1 VRGGSDWD
9 VGDWCRHTRHTT
21 PCRVIDR
28 QSIWNETVFRVWL
41 PTKDAVIRARASDLA
56 PLASLLP
63 TENEILHT
71 AAAAKLL
78 DALEHNLLLAPI
90 QSSVVPLPHQ
100 LHALNKALNG
110 SSSRGRIRYLL
121 ADEVGLGKTIEA
133 GLIMRELK
141 LRGMVRRV
149 LVVAPKSLVRQWQ
162 AEMRLHFGESFRL
175 VEPAELAALRSF
187 VSSAVPGDR
196 SGTGERDDN
205 LWLMHDQV
213 ICSIDSVKPLE
224 GRRGWSLERLATY
237 NRERFEDLVA
247 ASWDLVIVDESHR
260 LGGSTEQVA
269 RYKLGAALA
278 EAAPYLL
285 LLSATPHQ
293 GKTDHFLRLIQLL
306 DREAFPDEGSI
317 TRDRVRPF
325 VIRTEKR
332 EAIDAEGQP
341 LFKPR
346 MTRLQAVTWQARHA
360 AQQRLYEAVTDYV
373 RHGYNQAMAAQQRHI
388 GFLMILMQ
396 RLVTS
401 STAAIRATLEKRLEA
416 LNAPSPQAS
425 LLLFDDETDP
435 EQWADLDG
443 QSQADMAVQT
453 AVETLDGL
461 AREKSEVEK
470 LLDLARETEA
480 AGTDAKAEALLELI
494 YGLQQEESDPSV
506 KVLVFTEFVPT
517 QRMLADYLDGR
528 GFTIALL
535 NGSMDLD
542 ARTQAQ
548 LSFSQDAQIL
558 ISTDAGGEGLN
569 LQFCHVVVNFDM
581 PWNPMRIE
589 QRIGRVDRIG
599 QQHVVRATNF
609 VLEETVEYR
618 VRQVLEE
625 KLAVIAKEFGV
636 DKAADVMD
644 SVEAEPWFD
653 ELFVKGITD
662 PESVDQQCDAVMT
675 QIREKVAESR
685 QGSDLIAEETS
696 EGERFSAEEARQW
709 RDHPAQFWLERTIT
723 TGLPVR
729 GGEAVQDGDHW
740 RIRWLDGSESARA
753 CFDARTA
760 EARPELEWI
769 TLEDARARALIAE
782 LPRCVAG
789 QPMPRVRISGLPE
802 TVAGV
807 WSLWEISLSADTFS
821 RKRFLPIFVNDD
833 GRAFLPTARR
843 IWDLLLTERMEL
855 VEALAP
861 ADSPHWDQSLAAA
874 TGQGEQHIGELME
887 LHRTRLQEARERA
900 RYAFEAR
907 DQAIGRIGLPAVRA
921 YRRRRLQQ
929 EHKERMATLDAAESC
944 LPDLN
949 AIMMLRVGP
958 GFASGPGAA
967 GGAP

>member
-1 VRGGSDWD
+1 MSAGWDWS
-9 VGDWCRHTRHTT
+9 VGDWCRHNRHTT
-21 PCRVIDR
+21 PCRIIDR
-28 QSIWNETVFRVWL
+28 QSIWNETMFRVWL
-41 PTKDAVIRARASDLA
+41 PTKDAIIRARESDLA
-56 PLASLLP
+56 PLSSLQP

-78 DALEHNLLLAPI
+78 DALEDNLLLAPI

-100 LHALNKALNG
+100 LYALNNALTG
-110 SSSRGRIRYLL
+110 SGSRGRIRYLL

-133 GLIMRELK
+133 GLILRELK

-175 VEPAELAALRSF
+175 IEPSELAALRSF
-187 VSSAVPGDR
+187 VSPAAQGGKPGA
-196 SGTGERDDN
+196 GERDDN
-205 LWLMHDQV
+205 LWQMHDQV

-224 GRRGWSLERLATY
+224 GRRGWSMERLATY
-237 NRERFEDLVA
+237 NRERFEDLVV

-260 LGGSTEQVA
+260 LGGSTEQVS
-269 RYKLGAALA
+269 RYRLGAALA

-285 LLSATPHQ
+285 RIEATPHQ

-346 MTRLQAVTWQARHA
+346 MTRLQTVTWQARHA

-388 GFLMILMQ
+388 GFLMILMH

-401 STAAIRATLEKRLEA
+401 STAAIRTTLERRLDA
-416 LNAPSPQAS
+416 LNAPLAQAS
-425 LLLFDDETDP
+425 LFDDQP
-435 EQWADLDG
+435 SPAQWAEWAELDG
-443 QSQADMAVQT
+443 QSQADIAVQT

-461 AREKSEVEK
+461 AREKSEVAM

-480 AGTDAKAEALLELI
+480 AGTDAKTEALLALI
-494 YGLQQEESDPSV
+494 YGLQQEESDPTI
-506 KVLVFTEFVPT
+506 KVLVFTEFVPP
-517 QRMLADYLDGR
+517 RGMLADYLEGR
-528 GFTIALL
+528 GFTFALL

-548 LSFSQDAQIL
+548 LAFPQDAQIL
-558 ISTDAGGEGLN
+558 ISTDAGGG
-569 LQFCHVVVNFDM
+569 
-581 PWNPMRIE
+581 P
-589 QRIGRVDRIG
+589 QRRSPLAGDG
-599 QQHVVRATNF
+599 
-609 VLEETVEYR
+609 VLSRRRPQAGSYNEETVEYR

-625 KLAVIAKEFGV
+625 KLAVIAKEFGA

-662 PESVDQQCDAVMT
+662 PESVDRQCDAVVT

-685 QGSDLIAEETS
+685 QGSDLIAEGPS
-696 EGERFSAEEARQW
+696 EGQRFSAEEARQW

-769 TLEDARARALIAE
+769 TLEDARARALLCGQGAE

-802 TVAGV
+802 TVTGV

-855 VEALAP
+855 VEALTP
-861 ADSPHWDQSLAAA
+861 ADSLHWDQSLTAA
-874 TGQGEQHIGELME
+874 TVQGEQHI
-887 LHRTRLQEARERA
+887 
-900 RYAFEAR
+900 
-907 DQAIGRIGLPAVRA
+907 
-921 YRRRRLQQ
+921 
-929 EHKERMATLDAAESC
+929 
-944 LPDLN
+944 
-949 AIMMLRVGP
+949 
-958 GFASGPGAA
+958 
-967 GGAP
+967 

>member
-1 VRGGSDWD
+1 
-9 VGDWCRHTRHTT
+9 
-21 PCRVIDR
+21 
-28 QSIWNETVFRVWL
+28 
-41 PTKDAVIRARASDLA
+41 
-56 PLASLLP
+56 
-63 TENEILHT
+63 
-71 AAAAKLL
+71 
-78 DALEHNLLLAPI
+78 
-90 QSSVVPLPHQ
+90 
-100 LHALNKALNG
+100 
-110 SSSRGRIRYLL
+110 
-121 ADEVGLGKTIEA
+121 
-133 GLIMRELK
+133 RE
-141 LRGMVRRV
+141 
-149 LVVAPKSLVRQWQ
+149 S
-162 AEMRLHFGESFRL
+162 
-175 VEPAELAALRSF
+175 
-187 VSSAVPGDR
+187 
-196 SGTGERDDN
+196 
-205 LWLMHDQV
+205 
-213 ICSIDSVKPLE
+213 
-224 GRRGWSLERLATY
+224 
-237 NRERFEDLVA
+237 
-247 ASWDLVIVDESHR
+247 
-260 LGGSTEQVA
+260 
-269 RYKLGAALA
+269 
-278 EAAPYLL
+278 
-285 LLSATPHQ
+285 
-293 GKTDHFLRLIQLL
+293 
-306 DREAFPDEGSI
+306 FPDEGSI

-360 AQQRLYEAVTDYV
+360 AQQRLYEAVTDYA

-425 LLLFDDETDP
+425 LSLFEDETDP
-435 EQWADLDG
+435 EQWAELDG

-461 AREKSEVEK
+461 AREQSEVEM

-494 YGLQQEESDPSV
+494 YGLQQAESDPTV

-517 QRMLADYLDGR
+517 QRMLADYLEGR
-528 GFTIALL
+528 GFTVALL

-548 LSFSQDAQIL
+548 LAFSQDAQIL

-625 KLAVIAKEFGV
+625 KLTVIAKEFGV

-662 PESVDQQCDAVMT
+662 PDSVDQQCDAVVT
-675 QIREKVAESR
+675 QIREKVAESY
-685 QGSDLIAEETS
+685 QGSDLITEEPS
-696 EGERFSAEEARQW
+696 AGQRFSAEEARQW

-769 TLEDARARALIAE
+769 TLEDTRARALIAE

-789 QPMPRVRISGLPE
+789 QPIPRVQISGLPE

-855 VEALAP
+855 VEALSP

-874 TGQGEQHIGELME
+874 TVQGEQHIQALIE
-887 LHRTRLQEARERA
+887 LHRTRLKEARERA

-921 YRRRRLQQ
+921 YRRRRLEQ
-929 EHKERMATLDAAESC
+929 EHKERMATLDAAETS
-944 LPDLN
+944 LPELN

-958 GFASGPGAA
+958 GFMARRESSGEYAPNRGAA
-967 GGAP
+967 GDRSHGHQPDRQASAESAT